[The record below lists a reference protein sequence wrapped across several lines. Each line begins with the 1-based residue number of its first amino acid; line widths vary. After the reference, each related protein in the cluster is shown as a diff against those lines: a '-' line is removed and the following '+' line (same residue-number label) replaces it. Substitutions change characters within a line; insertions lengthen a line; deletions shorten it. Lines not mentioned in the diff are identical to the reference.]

1 MAFNLAHIA
10 DTAAMILA
18 AYLVGCVVG
27 YGARWAAYLGR
38 GTRQIVQVQSET
50 PPETQAQAADKP
62 RAETVRR
69 PRTNAARL
77 AAAADDPPHAEAQ
90 KKPPR
95 ARRARADKVDPKPP
109 TLPAPLGGGP
119 DNLKRIKGIGPKIE
133 ASLNAMGVFHL
144 HQIAAWTEANIE
156 WVESQLAF
164 KGRIRREKWVDQA
177 AELTRIGA

>member
-10 DTAAMILA
+10 DTAVMILA
-18 AYLVGCVVG
+18 AYLVGCVLG

-38 GTRQIVQVQSET
+38 GTRQVV
-50 PPETQAQAADKP
+50 PAPAPAPEAAALSGDKP
-62 RAETVRR
+62 HEETVRR
-69 PRTNAARL
+69 PRSNAARL
-77 AAAADDPPHAEAQ
+77 AAAADDPVAGPPR
-90 KKPPR
+90 KKPVR
-95 ARRARADKVDPKPP
+95 ARRSKVDKVDPRPP
-109 TLPAPLGGGP
+109 TLPEPLDGAA

-144 HQIAAWTEANIE
+144 HQIAAWTEANID